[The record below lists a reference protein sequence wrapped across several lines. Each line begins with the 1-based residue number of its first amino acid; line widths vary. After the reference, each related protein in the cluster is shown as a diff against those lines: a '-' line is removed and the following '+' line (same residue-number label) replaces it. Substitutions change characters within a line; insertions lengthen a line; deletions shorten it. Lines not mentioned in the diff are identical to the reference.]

1 MKGII
6 LAGGTGSRLFPLTK
20 ITSKQLLPV
29 YNKQMVFYPLET
41 LRDSG
46 IREVLFISDRKNL
59 DKYKELLG
67 DGSEIGLSLTYVI
80 QEKPEGLPQAFL
92 LGEEFI
98 GDDDVTLIL
107 GDNIFGSSFKE
118 EVSTFKRG
126 ARIFAKYVKDP
137 ERFGVVEFNSDN
149 KVLSLE
155 EKPVKPK
162 SSFAVPG
169 LYIFDSRVVGFA
181 KQLTP
186 SKRGELEIIDI
197 QKRYLEI
204 KELEAYEMK
213 GDWVDAGT
221 FDSLV
226 EAGIW
231 AKERAKKGVAPLEGD
246 SVTVLVALAA
256 QDMSQFDQV
265 ASRISIEKN
274 VTHIVVI
281 CEVTCDES
289 RIKKLLEGFEGEV
302 IVAPLP
308 GAFSPESA
316 FAEGLARAQSINT
329 DYVFLIE
336 GHSLPEDSAV
346 ETLLETKKRLPEDD
360 VILICN
366 RPNISGSSAIFY
378 QKPISVR
385 GRPMSMFQGLSYEKM
400 VRFFSIAVNK
410 HFQRGSFQFMPVVPV
425 EAFSYTGAFLPIEAV
440 KMTTLPQ
447 GGVAYGA
454 DLEYSWRM
462 RKKGYISY
470 VCYDPK
476 LYDLNHKSVPENDTV
491 GLFSGRVSLTTVRTK
506 MSDMVLISRRN
517 SEQNPV
523 ALLSLVIIWT
533 FSLSILGLV
542 RYGLRKRFLDTVFAL
557 MSGIYSG
564 YKR

>member
-20 ITSKQLLPV
+20 ITSKQLLPI

-162 SSFAVPG
+162 SSFAIPG

-231 AKERAKKGVAPLEGD
+231 AKERAKKGVTPLEGD

-385 GRPMSMFQGLSYEKM
+385 GRPMSMFKGLSYEKM

-410 HFQRGSFQFMPVVPV
+410 HFQRESFQFMPVVPV
-425 EAFSYTGAFLPIEAV
+425 EAFSYTGAFLPTEAV
-440 KMTTLPQ
+440 KATTLPQ
-447 GGVAYGA
+447 GGVTYGA

-462 RKKGYISY
+462 RKNGYISY

-491 GLFSGRVSLTTVRTK
+491 GLFSGRVPLTTVRTK